1 MNFIEKS
8 IKLSHYAS
16 VRFYNL
22 RVVIEKKIWKNSQ
35 APKKRVCWY
44 IVKVWI
50 GVKNICIDLF
60 KAFNEKK
67 IKHHG
72 FEKMKYFLINT
83 TGDVLGI
90 IITMDWPFN
99 SNKLVPLSSRSVSKA
114 FSSLISTV
122 VKSAISGRCSRG
134 LWGISSSL
142 SLWSEPGPN
151 LSSRDPLLSG
161 RDFLLLARL
170 TVCDNKLQL

>member
-16 VRFYNL
+16 VRFYNP

-134 LWGISSSL
+134 LRGISSSL

>member
-1 MNFIEKS
+1 MK
-8 IKLSHYAS
+8 
-16 VRFYNL
+16 
-22 RVVIEKKIWKNSQ
+22 
-35 APKKRVCWY
+35 
-44 IVKVWI
+44 
-50 GVKNICIDLF
+50 
-60 KAFNEKK
+60 KK
-67 IKHHG
+67 IKHHE

-170 TVCDNKLQL
+170 TVCDNKLIL

>member
-16 VRFYNL
+16 VRFYNP
-22 RVVIEKKIWKNSQ
+22 RVVIEKKFWKNSQ
-35 APKKRVCWY
+35 APQKRVCWY

-142 SLWSEPGPN
+142 SLWSELGPN

-170 TVCDNKLQL
+170 TVCDNKLKL

>member
-8 IKLSHYAS
+8 IKLPHYAS
-16 VRFYNL
+16 VRF
-22 RVVIEKKIWKNSQ
+22 VKSCHWEKIWKNSQ

-50 GVKNICIDLF
+50 GVKKICIDLF

-170 TVCDNKLQL
+170 TVCDNKLKL

>member
-1 MNFIEKS
+1 MNFIEKP
-8 IKLSHYAS
+8 IKLPHYAS
-16 VRFYNL
+16 VRF
-22 RVVIEKKIWKNSQ
+22 VKSCHWEKIWKNSQ
-35 APKKRVCWY
+35 APKKKSVLVHSKSLNRC
-44 IVKVWI
+44 K
-50 GVKNICIDLF
+50 KNICIDLF

-122 VKSAISGRCSRG
+122 VKSAISGRCFCG

-170 TVCDNKLQL
+170 TVCDNKLKL

>member
-161 RDFLLLARL
+161 RDFLQLARL
-170 TVCDNKLQL
+170 TVCDNKLKL

>member
-16 VRFYNL
+16 VRFYNP

-67 IKHHG
+67 NQTSWIWKDEIFSDKHNRI
-72 FEKMKYFLINT
+72 FLR
-83 TGDVLGI
+83 I

-170 TVCDNKLQL
+170 TVCDNKLQP